1 MGDDGMDA
9 SVGDCLSDGMGDN
22 VANIMLV
29 VMSDVYVA
37 KILLKLQLRAITFFT

>member
-1 MGDDGMDA
+1 MIRHNIGHPSDDGLDA
-9 SVGDCLSDGMGDN
+9 SVGDN

-37 KILLKLQLRAITFFT
+37 KNLIKLQLRAITFFT